1 MPPLGMRVF
10 YDHQVF
16 SLQNAGGISRYFYE
30 IMRFMATVPD
40 VQTELL
46 LGIGGTV
53 YPFRSLPPS
62 KARVT
67 QLRESLPPGM
77 LRYVVNEI
85 LGNFAALSRGTMDIY
100 HLTLYMRMPMVRAR
114 RVIATLPDE
123 LHQMQEYIEEKL
135 AGIGKRF
142 GNTHW
147 DRVIATSA
155 TASAV
160 VCAVNRI
167 PRMKRDQA
175 DRMRASTRE
184 VRRLYK

>member
-30 IMRFMATVPD
+30 IMRCRATVPD
-40 VQTELL
+40 GRTELL
-46 LGIGGTV
+46 LGISGTV

-77 LRYVVNEI
+77 LRYAVNEI

-100 HLTLYMRMPMVRAR
+100 HLSIHCKSPVTRA
-114 RVIATLPDE
+114 VL
-123 LHQMQEYIEEKL
+123 
-135 AGIGKRF
+135 
-142 GNTHW
+142 
-147 DRVIATSA
+147 
-155 TASAV
+155 
-160 VCAVNRI
+160 
-167 PRMKRDQA
+167 
-175 DRMRASTRE
+175 
-184 VRRLYK
+184 